1 MSRDEGNLANL
12 RAIAVALGS
21 LRERVVFVGGA
32 VAELLVSDP
41 AAERVRATKDVDAI
55 VDVDSLPE
63 FQRVEKELAARGFRR
78 DVDSGIVCRW
88 VHGDSGVSFDLMP
101 VDPGILGFSNPWYAQ
116 AVATAEH
123 VSLGDAIEIRLVTA
137 PAFVA
142 TKLAA
147 FAGRGNGDV
156 LASHDVEDV
165 LNIVDGR
172 PELAQELANAT
183 PALRDAVR
191 EAFADLL
198 QHRDFLNALPGLVA
212 DAARAGIVAERLRWM
227 SVGHRGAQPSNAS

>member
-1 MSRDEGNLANL
+1 MVHDEDNLANL

-21 LRERVVFVGGA
+21 LRERVVFVGGV
-32 VAELLVSDP
+32 VAGLLVSDP

-55 VDVDSLPE
+55 VDVDGLPQ
-63 FQRVEKELAARGFRR
+63 FQRIEKDLATRGFRR
-78 DVDSGIVCRW
+78 DVDGDVVCRW
-88 VHGDSGVSFDLMP
+88 IHGDSGVSFDLMP
-101 VDPGILGFSNPWYAQ
+101 VDPGVLGFSNPWYAE
-116 AVATAEH
+116 AVGTAER
-123 VSLGDAIEIRLVTA
+123 VSLGRGLHIRLVTA

-147 FAGRGNGDV
+147 FASRGNGDV

-172 PELAQELANAT
+172 PELAQELANAR
-183 PALRDAVR
+183 PALREAVR

-198 QHRDFLNALPGLVA
+198 RHRDFLNALPGLVA
-212 DAARAGIVAERLRWM
+212 DADRAEIVAERLARM
-227 SVGHRGAQPSNAS
+227 SA